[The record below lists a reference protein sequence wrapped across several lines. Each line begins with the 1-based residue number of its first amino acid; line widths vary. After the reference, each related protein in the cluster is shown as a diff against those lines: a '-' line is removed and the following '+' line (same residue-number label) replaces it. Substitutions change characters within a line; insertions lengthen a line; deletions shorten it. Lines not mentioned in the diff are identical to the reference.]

1 METPNSPQGFDGTKG
16 DLNDLKQTATDAARD
31 LGSTASVHAAKAKEQ
46 LSSLRSHFQE
56 EAADQLNQ
64 VRTSFNDVLQ
74 SGRDYVAAQPAKSL
88 GIAVGIGIII
98 GFLARPGCSR
108 SRDYIDN

>member
-1 METPNSPQGFDGTKG
+1 MKTTNWAPGFEGTKG
-16 DLNDLKQTATDAARD
+16 DVNDLKQTASDAARD

-56 EAADQLNQ
+56 ETTDHLNQ

-74 SGRDYVAAQPAKSL
+74 SGFDYVAAKPATSL
-88 GIAVGIGIII
+88 GVAVGIGVLI
-98 GFLARPGCSR
+98 GFLARSGCSR
-108 SRDYIDN
+108 SDD